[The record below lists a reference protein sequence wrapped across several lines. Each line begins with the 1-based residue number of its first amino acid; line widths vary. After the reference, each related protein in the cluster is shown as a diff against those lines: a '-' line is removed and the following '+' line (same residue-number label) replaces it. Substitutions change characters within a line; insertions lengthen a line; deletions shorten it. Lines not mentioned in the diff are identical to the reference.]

1 MRLLL
6 LLPLL
11 GACYTYA
18 PIEPAA
24 LTPGQ
29 SLRARISGA
38 HADQIAPLLGRSD
51 ARLLTGR
58 LIANDGDA
66 LVVEV
71 PTTER
76 AAVGGV
82 FQTLN
87 QRVTI
92 PRVSILEL
100 ESRTLDR
107 KRTTLASIAGVVALG
122 VILVQTHVIDP
133 GGSRM
138 PGEGGGP
145 EFRPHR

>member
-1 MRLLL
+1 MRVLLL
-6 LLPLL
+6 VPLVTS
-11 GACYTYA
+11 CYTYV
-18 PIEPAA
+18 PLETSA
-24 LTPGQ
+24 LAPGQ

-51 ARLLTGR
+51 ARLITGKVISAGADT
-58 LIANDGDA
+58 LII
-66 LVVEV
+66 EV

-76 AAVGGV
+76 AAVGGG

-87 QRVTI
+87 QRVAV

-107 KRTTLASIAGVVALG
+107 KRTTLATVAGVVALG
-122 VILVQTHVIDP
+122 AILVQTHVIDP

-138 PGEGGGP
+138 PGDGGGP
-145 EFRPHR
+145 EFKPRF